1 MTEIIIG
8 VLILL
13 GSFFVFVAGFG
24 LLRMPDLYIR
34 MHAATKAGTLGI
46 GFTVAAVAVFHDTL
60 HTAIVAIAIFF
71 FFLLTAPVGAHI
83 LGRASY
89 VSGVKPW
96 EKTAQDELAGCYDV
110 GTHQLSNDPEEQQRS
125 DKLETKAHANTG
137 FNPRP

>member
-1 MTEIIIG
+1 MTDIITG
-8 VLILL
+8 VFVLL

-46 GFTVAAVAVFHDTL
+46 GFTVAAVAMFYGTL
-60 HTAIVAIAIFF
+60 HTVVTAIAIFF
-71 FFLLTAPVGAHI
+71 FFLLTAPIGAHI

-96 EKTAQDELAGCYDV
+96 EKTVRDDLAGCYDV
-110 GTHQLSNDPEEQQRS
+110 DTHQLANDPEERRQQTMTS
-125 DKLETKAHANTG
+125 
-137 FNPRP
+137 

>member
-1 MTEIIIG
+1 MTDIMIG

-46 GFTVAAVAVFHDTL
+46 GFTVAAVAVFFGTL
-60 HTAIVAIAIFF
+60 HTVVIALAIFF

-96 EKTAQDELAGCYDV
+96 EKTLRDDLAGCYDV
-110 GTHQLSNDPEEQQRS
+110 NTHQLSNDPEEKQRQT
-125 DKLETKAHANTG
+125 LTG
-137 FNPRP
+137 

>member
-34 MHAATKAGTLGI
+34 MHAATKAGTLGV
-46 GFTVAAVAVFHDTL
+46 GFTVAAVAVFYGTP
-60 HTAIVAIAIFF
+60 HTVVVAIVIFF

-89 VSGVKPW
+89 VNGVKPW
-96 EKTAQDELAGCYDV
+96 EKTVQDELAGCYDV
-110 GTHQLSNDPEEQQRS
+110 DTHQLASDPEESQPQATIGS
-125 DKLETKAHANTG
+125 TT
-137 FNPRP
+137 